1 MFSLVETGVKVLPES
16 KVVKRAEY
24 AVLVEAQEIIDKAK
38 REAEAITRRART
50 ELEAERQRG
59 YHEGREQAAAEMAEK
74 IMGTVNEGAAYLQ
87 KIEALLVE
95 VVDQALRRVLG
106 EIDQHEVI
114 ARVVNRAL
122 ESVRKKSD
130 VTIRVSPSQAEYL
143 QQRLKEMVSQSPHAG
158 SLQVQPDNRLNN
170 DACVLETDVGIVD
183 ASIQT
188 QLKAIE
194 NALIKAL
201 E

>member
-1 MFSLVETGVKVLPES
+1 MFSLVETGIKILPNS
-16 KVVKRAEY
+16 KVIKRADY
-24 AVLVEAQEIIDKAK
+24 TVLVEAEEIIEKAK
-38 REAEAITRRART
+38 REAEAITQRARS

-74 IMGTVNEGAAYLQ
+74 IIGTVNEGAAYLQ

-143 QQRLKEMVSQSPHAG
+143 QQRLKEMVSQAPHAG
-158 SLQVQPDNRLNN
+158 SLQVQPDNRLNH
-170 DACVLETDVGIVD
+170 DACVLETEVGIVD

-201 E
+201 Q

>member
-1 MFSLVETGVKVLPES
+1 MFSLVETGIKILPDS

-38 REAEAITRRART
+38 REAEAITRRAQG

-59 YHEGREQAAAEMAEK
+59 YREGREQAAAEMAEK
-74 IMGTVNEGAAYLQ
+74 IIGTVNEGAAYLQ

-143 QQRLKEMVSQSPHAG
+143 QQRLKEMVSQAPHAG
-158 SLQVQPDNRLNN
+158 SLQVQPDNRLDH

-201 E
+201 Q